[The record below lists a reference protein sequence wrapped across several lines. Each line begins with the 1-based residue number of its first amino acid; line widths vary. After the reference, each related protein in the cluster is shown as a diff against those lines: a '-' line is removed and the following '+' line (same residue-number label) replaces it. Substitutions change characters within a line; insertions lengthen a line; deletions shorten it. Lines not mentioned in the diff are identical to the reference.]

1 MMGIVVEEVRWI
13 KNFTWIMTKLQ
24 VLISNTLAS
33 ETSGLTYHRF
43 LKKLMK
49 MKKSMK
55 YNIKR
60 SN

>member
-1 MMGIVVEEVRWI
+1 MMRIVVEEVRWI

-24 VLISNTLAS
+24 VLISNTLFS
-33 ETSGLTYHRF
+33 ETSGLTYRF